1 VRDLVFVGMIQR
13 LAEQSPPIQKI
24 TQTMMAD
31 AYLD

>member
-1 VRDLVFVGMIQR
+1 MIQR
-13 LAEQSPPIQKI
+13 LAEQSPPIQQI